1 MDWQAE
7 TLWEQLVTLVPR
19 LSIEVVPELASSNS
33 TLLERARLGDASP
46 CLLVA
51 ERQTAGRGR
60 LGRQWQA
67 AEGRSL
73 TFSLAWPAE
82 WDDWS
87 GLSLVVGLAIAQGI
101 DPSGQRLGLKWPND
115 LWLRGNG
122 APELDAEA
130 SAPPRG
136 APDLGA
142 ARRSGDRKLGGIL
155 IETVPM
161 PDDATR
167 RLAVIGVGLNIAPRD
182 PADTMPL
189 ASGYACVHEW
199 LPEADA
205 AQVLHWIALPLV
217 KALNTYAKAGFV
229 PFESAFEQRDVLA
242 GRNVRVG
249 ELEGTVLGVD
259 HQGQLL
265 VQTTSCISA
274 VNSGEVHPQANPPPS
289 VRPC

>member
-1 MDWQAE
+1 MNWDAE
-7 TLWEQLVTLVPR
+7 TLWEHLVTLVPR
-19 LSIEVVPELASSNS
+19 LSIEVVPEAASTNT

-60 LGRQWQA
+60 MGRQWQA

-87 GLSLVVGLAIAQGI
+87 GLSLVVGLAIAQGL
-101 DPSGQRLGLKWPND
+101 DPTGQQLGLKWPND
-115 LWLRGNG
+115 LWRK
-122 APELDAEA
+122 D
-130 SAPPRG
+130 
-136 APDLGA
+136 D
-142 ARRSGDRKLGGIL
+142 DRKLGGIL
-155 IETVPM
+155 IETVAL
-161 PDDATR
+161 PDVPDK

-182 PADTMPL
+182 PADTTPL
-189 ASGYACVHEW
+189 ASGYACVQEW

-217 KALNTYAKAGFV
+217 KALNTYAQAGFA
-229 PFESAFEQRDVLA
+229 PFEGAFEQRDVLA
-242 GRNVRVG
+242 GRTVRAG

-265 VQTTSCISA
+265 VQTGSCIAA
-274 VNSGEVHPQANPPPS
+274 VNSGEVS

>member
-7 TLWEQLVTLVPR
+7 DLWEQLVTLVPR
-19 LSIEVVPELASSNS
+19 ISIEVVPELASTNT

-87 GLSLVVGLAIAQGI
+87 GLSLVVGLAIAQGL
-101 DPSGQRLGLKWPND
+101 DPTGQHLALKWPND
-115 LWLRGNG
+115 LWLKG
-122 APELDAEA
+122 D
-130 SAPPRG
+130 
-136 APDLGA
+136 
-142 ARRSGDRKLGGIL
+142 DRKLGGIL
-155 IETVPM
+155 IETTTM
-161 PDDATR
+161 PDTPDR
-167 RLAVIGVGLNIAPRD
+167 RLAVIGIGLNIAPRD
-182 PADTMPL
+182 PTDTTPL
-189 ASGYACVHEW
+189 ASGYACVQEW
-199 LPEADA
+199 LPQADA
-205 AQVLHWIALPLV
+205 AQVLHWVALPLL
-217 KALNTYAKAGFV
+217 KALNTFAQAGFA
-229 PFESAFEQRDVLA
+229 PFQSAFDARDALA
-242 GRNVRVG
+242 GRTVRAG
-249 ELEGTVLGVD
+249 ELEGTALGVD
-259 HQGQLL
+259 PQGQLL

-274 VNSGEVHPQANPPPS
+274 VNSGEVQPQVS